1 VTKDKFFTIISH
13 DLKNPVMAQRN
24 ALQSLINNAE
34 ILDKD
39 TLIGYYTELLKSVDG
54 QVELLYNLLG
64 WAQLETGRMSVH
76 PDVFDLKL
84 AINAEMKLLQL
95 PLASKNITLS
105 CSFPENTLAFADK
118 TMIGTVVRNLL
129 SNAIKFTH
137 VDGEIELA
145 VTEQKDTFVV
155 SIKDSGIGMTS
166 ETRNKLFH
174 IDSQYSAS
182 GTEGESGSGL
192 GLVVCKELV
201 EKNGGTLT
209 VESEEGKG
217 TTFRFTVPEGK

>member
-1 VTKDKFFTIISH
+1 
-13 DLKNPVMAQRN
+13 
-24 ALQSLINNAE
+24 
-34 ILDKD
+34 LDKA
-39 TLIGYYTELLKSVDG
+39 TLSSYYSELLKSADS

-84 AINAEMKLLQL
+84 VINAETKLMQL
-95 PLASKNITLS
+95 PLANKNILLS

-145 VTEQKDTFVV
+145 VTEQKDIFVV
-155 SIKDSGIGMTS
+155 SIKDNGIGMTP
-166 ETRNKLFH
+166 ETRNKLFR
-174 IDSQYSAS
+174 IDSQHSTS
-182 GTEGESGSGL
+182 GTAGESGSGL
-192 GLVVCKELV
+192 GLIVCKELV

-217 TTFRFTVPEGK
+217 TTFRFTVKEANTL

>member
-1 VTKDKFFTIISH
+1 
-13 DLKNPVMAQRN
+13 M
-24 ALQSLINNAE
+24 
-34 ILDKD
+34 
-39 TLIGYYTELLKSVDG
+39 
-54 QVELLYNLLG
+54 
-64 WAQLETGRMSVH
+64 
-76 PDVFDLKL
+76 
-84 AINAEMKLLQL
+84 QL
-95 PLASKNITLS
+95 PLANKNITLDVS
-105 CSFPENTLAFADK
+105 LPENTLAFADK

-137 VDGEIELA
+137 ADGKIELA

-155 SIKDSGIGMTS
+155 SIKDNGIGMTS

-174 IDSQYSAS
+174 IDSQHSTS

-192 GLVVCKELV
+192 GLIVCKELV

-217 TTFRFTVPEGK
+217 TMFYFTLKTKHPKRNPIMGLSGAFLCLSALP